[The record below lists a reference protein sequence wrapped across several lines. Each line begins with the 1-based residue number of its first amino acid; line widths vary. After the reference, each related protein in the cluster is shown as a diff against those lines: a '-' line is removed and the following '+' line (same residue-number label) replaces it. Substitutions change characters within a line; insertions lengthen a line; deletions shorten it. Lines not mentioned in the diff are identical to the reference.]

1 MTPNMAKAESVGWLL
16 PKDVVEPPSLKLCD
30 KRNRQVEFTI
40 KTRKTRA
47 TDGDNSDILMPVQKR
62 RAILDSFYDD

>member
-16 PKDVVEPPSLKLCD
+16 PRDVVEPPSLKLRD
-30 KRNRQVEFTI
+30 KRNRKTELI
-40 KTRKTRA
+40 INTRKIRA
-47 TDGDNSDILMPVQKR
+47 ADGDNSDILMPVQKR